1 MQKLWNDHLLL
12 GAILAVI
19 AFQTCAAYY
28 FIGFVHLPMNT
39 QWGKAI
45 DFLLTLPAAIIFYI
59 GSFTNPYTI
68 IIGLAVAFI
77 LVWIFNVLMIKMIK
91 RIINKYI
98 SK

>member
-1 MQKLWNDHLLL
+1 MRKLWNDHVLL

-19 AFQTCAAYY
+19 AFQTCATYY

-59 GSFTNPYTI
+59 GSLTNPFTI
-68 IIGLAVAFI
+68 IIGLAIAFI
-77 LVWIFNVLMIKMIK
+77 MVWVFNILMLKFIHRMIRK
-91 RIINKYI
+91 FT